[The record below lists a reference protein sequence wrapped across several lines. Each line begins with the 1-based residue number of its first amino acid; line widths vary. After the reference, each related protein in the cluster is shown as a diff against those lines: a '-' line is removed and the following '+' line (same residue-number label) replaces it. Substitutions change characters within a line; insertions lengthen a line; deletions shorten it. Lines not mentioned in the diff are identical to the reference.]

1 MWGRWELMEVTK
13 VHEVLSYVEKR
24 SGQPFWNE
32 LQANK
37 RWQVG
42 SIRVDDVS
50 HGAVDSNQSNMKT
63 RCVRKSSSI
72 LYILY
77 PLAGTL
83 KTFEEN
89 PTDSTPC
96 IVVGS
101 RYP

>member
-1 MWGRWELMEVTK
+1 
-13 VHEVLSYVEKR
+13 
-24 SGQPFWNE
+24 
-32 LQANK
+32 LQAKK

-50 HGAVDSNQSNMKT
+50 HGAVDSIQSNMKT
-63 RCVRKSSSI
+63 PCVRKSSSI

-77 PLAGTL
+77 PLAGIFTTF

-89 PTDSTPC
+89 PTDSTHC

-101 RYP
+101 RHLLFSIVYVEYLQT